1 MVKATVDKISDSAV
15 GTVPRMMEAAIDL
28 YAAHGYKGTSLQM
41 IADAIGVTKAAVY
54 YHFKSKTALLSA
66 VIDHLFIDFSD
77 HAAYIESRSS
87 RSAKVLALTDFLTGV
102 VLRRRQS
109 LAALSSDAAI
119 NTHPQYTKTVTAAWD
134 RILRAVE
141 GPNPSAERR
150 VAFYLA
156 ASVPHTV
163 RMLDD
168 LNDAR
173 LRVAMSKVLTRL
185 LGIRDSKTS

>member
-1 MVKATVDKISDSAV
+1 MVTAPLKKSSDSEL

-28 YAAHGYKGTSLQM
+28 YAAHGYEGTSLQM

-66 VIDHLFIDFSD
+66 VIDHLFIDFAD
-77 HAAYIESRSS
+77 HAEYIESRGS
-87 RSAKVLALTDFLTGV
+87 RSAKVLALIDFLAGV
-102 VLRRRQS
+102 IVRRRQS

-119 NTHPQYTKTVTAAWD
+119 NSHPQYTRTVTAAWD

-141 GPNPSAERR
+141 GPSPSAERR
-150 VAFYLA
+150 MAFYLA

-173 LRVAMSKVLTRL
+173 LRAAMSKVLTRL
-185 LGIRDSKTS
+185 LSVRNSKTQ